1 MMNDELGVS
10 RLVFRGNKVLYFN
23 RLITKVLWAD
33 CFLCTVLY
41 MGI

>member
-1 MMNDELGVS
+1 MNDELGVS

-33 CFLCTVLY
+33 
-41 MGI
+41 